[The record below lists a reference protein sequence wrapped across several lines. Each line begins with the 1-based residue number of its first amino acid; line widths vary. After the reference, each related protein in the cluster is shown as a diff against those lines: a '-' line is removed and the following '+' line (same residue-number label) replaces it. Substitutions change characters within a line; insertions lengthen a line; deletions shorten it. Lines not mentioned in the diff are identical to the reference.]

1 MTELLEDSCA
11 SARVK
16 SLFSHLK
23 ALKLSEQVIKLT
35 EAGNII
41 NINIKDSFKCLNAV
55 CEFRHGG
62 IVDWVT
68 FKIFVLEG

>member
-1 MTELLEDSCA
+1 MTELLEDGCA
-11 SARVK
+11 SARVE

-55 CEFRHGG
+55 CEF
-62 IVDWVT
+62 
-68 FKIFVLEG
+68 